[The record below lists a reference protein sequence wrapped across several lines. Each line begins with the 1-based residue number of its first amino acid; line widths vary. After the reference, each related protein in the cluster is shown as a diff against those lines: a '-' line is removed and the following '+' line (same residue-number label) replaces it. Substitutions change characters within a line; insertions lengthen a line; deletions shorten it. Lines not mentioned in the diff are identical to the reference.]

1 MKSPFQFGRVVEGAT
16 FTNRKDDIN
25 RLLSNFDS
33 NVNTLILS
41 PRRWGKTS
49 LVRKAVTVSSAKN
62 KKCKFIFIDLFNI
75 RDEYDFYTNYAQE
88 VIKVTSSK
96 TEEWIKTAALFLKRI
111 SPRISVG
118 IDPQTDFK
126 ISFDFEVIKNNFKDI
141 LNLPEKIAIKK
152 KLEII
157 VCIDEF
163 QNLNNFKE
171 SLLFQKRLRSAWQ
184 YHKNA
189 AYCLYG
195 SKRYMLMNLFENKSM
210 PFYKFGDV
218 FYMEK
223 IEGDELVNFV
233 LEKFAQT
240 NKFIDKKIAGEI
252 VDFMQCHPYY
262 VQQLAHLTWIN
273 TTKKATESIFY
284 KSVDDL
290 LNQNSL
296 LFEREIEGLS
306 NTQVNFLKVISE
318 GRKELLSSSEILNN
332 YKLGSSANVVKIKKA
347 LMRKEIIDV
356 IGSQVFFIDPAF
368 ELWFKKYFWK

>member
-1 MKSPFQFGRVVEGAT
+1 MKSPFQFGRVVEGDT
-16 FTNRKDDIN
+16 FTNRKDDIK

-49 LVRKAVTVSSAKN
+49 LVRKAVRVSSAKN
-62 KKCKFIFIDLFNI
+62 KKYKFIFIDLFNI

-96 TEEWIKTAALFLKRI
+96 TEEWINTAASFLKRI

-141 LNLPEKIAIKK
+141 LNLPEKIALKK
-152 KLEII
+152 KLKII

-163 QNLNNFKE
+163 QNLNNFAE

-189 AYCLYG
+189 AYCLFG
-195 SKRYMLMNLFENKSM
+195 SKRHMLMNLFENKSM

-223 IEGDELVNFV
+223 IKKDDLASFV

-240 NKFIDKKIAGEI
+240 NKFIDRKIAGKI

-262 VQQLAHLTWIN
+262 VQQLAHLIWIN
-273 TTKKATESIFY
+273 TTKKVTESIFNNALH
-284 KSVDDL
+284 DL

-306 NTQVNFLKVISE
+306 NTQVNFLKVISK
-318 GRKELLSSSEILNN
+318 GKRSRLSSSEILNK

-347 LMRKEIIDV
+347 LMKREIIDV